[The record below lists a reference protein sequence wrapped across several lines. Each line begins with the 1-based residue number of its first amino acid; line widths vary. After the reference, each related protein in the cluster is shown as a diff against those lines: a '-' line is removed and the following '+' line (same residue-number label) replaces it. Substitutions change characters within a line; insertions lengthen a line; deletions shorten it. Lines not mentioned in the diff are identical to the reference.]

1 VVSLATTTK
10 SAKAAI
16 LYDIVENDVSVNTGK
31 QGIGHRAQP
40 LNLIIV
46 VVVVQNMWQF
56 GEQFQDTTLIYGCI
70 SLAGVFVLCRK
81 SHMCTAI
88 ITTPFRGLMQH
99 LLLSLEAGR
108 TSCAI
113 P

>member
-1 VVSLATTTK
+1 VVNLATTIK

-40 LNLIIV
+40 SNLIIAV
-46 VVVVQNMWQF
+46 GVVQNMWQC
-56 GEQFQDTTLIYGCI
+56 GDQFQDTILIYGYI
-70 SLAGVFVLCRK
+70 LLASVLVHCRK

-88 ITTPFRGLMQH
+88 ITTLFQGLMRQ
-99 LLLSLEAGR
+99 LLL
-108 TSCAI
+108 
-113 P
+113 